1 MTTKRFSLLVGAAW
15 CLFAALTTWAR
26 TPAQEGAEVYFISP
40 ADGETVTTPVTI
52 RFGLSGMGVAP
63 AGMDKAHSGHH
74 HLLVDVDKLP
84 PLDRPIPKDEH
95 HRHFGGGQTET
106 KIELTSGKHTLQLL
120 LGDKNHMPHK
130 PALISE
136 KITIEVK

>member
-15 CLFAALTTWAR
+15 CLLAALTTWAG
-26 TPAQEGAEVYFISP
+26 TPAREGAKVYFISP
-40 ADGETVTTPVTI
+40 AGGETVTSPVTI
-52 RFGLSGMGVAP
+52 RFGLSGMGVVP
-63 AGMDKAHSGHH
+63 AGIDKAHSGHH
-74 HLLVDVDKLP
+74 HLLVNVDELP
-84 PLDRPIPKDEH
+84 PLDQPIPKDEH

-106 KIELTSGKHTLQLL
+106 KIELTPGKHTLQLL